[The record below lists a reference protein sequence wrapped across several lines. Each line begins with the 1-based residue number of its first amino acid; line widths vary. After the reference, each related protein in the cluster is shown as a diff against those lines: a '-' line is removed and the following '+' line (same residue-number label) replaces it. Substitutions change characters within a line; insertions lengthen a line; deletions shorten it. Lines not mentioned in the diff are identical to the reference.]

1 MRKIVVFDPSQ
12 VTDNLGDFIIM
23 DAVNSALYE
32 IFPEDYLLH
41 VPTHDCPGKG
51 GMEQIAKSPLS
62 FVGGTNMLTSHWLW
76 YRQWKLR
83 LQDVFKVKNS
93 VLCGVGW
100 HKYQS
105 VPDFVTAY
113 ILRSMLSKTYLHS
126 VRDRYTQKHLNAI
139 GIQNVVYT
147 GCPTMWNLT
156 PEHCATVPARK
167 AKIAVMTVTEYL
179 KNIEVDRQWMETV
192 LKHYDQVYFWSQMF
206 EDLHYAKSQLGD
218 KVKVIAPTL
227 AAYNQFL
234 ATTDCDFVGNRLHG
248 GIRALQHGRRT
259 LILEVDNRAAEIGRD
274 TGLQTLPRADIAGIE
289 QWINNPKPVSIKM
302 PFDDIAKWKRQFA
315 AAR

>member
-23 DAVNSALYE
+23 DAVNAALYKM
-32 IFPEDYLLH
+32 FPEDYLFH
-41 VPTHDCPGKG
+41 VPTHDRPGKG
-51 GMEQIAKSPLS
+51 GLEQIAKSPVS

-76 YRQWKLR
+76 YRQWKLNI
-83 LQDVFKVKNS
+83 LDVPKVKNA

-126 VRDRYTQKHLNAI
+126 VRDRYTEKHLHTI
-139 GIQNVVYT
+139 GIKNVVYT

-156 PEHCATVPARK
+156 PEHCQTVPVRK
-167 AKIAVMTVTEYL
+167 AKVAVMTVTEYL
-179 KNIEVDRQWMETV
+179 KNIEVDRAWMEAV
-192 LKHYDQVYFWSQMF
+192 LKNYEQVYFWSQMF
-206 EDLHYAKSQLGD
+206 EDLEYAKSQVGS
-218 KVKVIAPTL
+218 KIKIIAPTL
-227 AAYNQFL
+227 AAYNEFL
-234 ATTDCDFVGNRLHG
+234 ANNDCDFVGNRLHG
-248 GIRALQHGRRT
+248 GIRALQHGRRS

-274 TGLQTLPRADIAGIE
+274 TGLQTLPRADIPAIE
-289 QWINNPKPVSIKM
+289 QWINQPKPVSIRM
-302 PFDDIAKWKRQFA
+302 PFEQIDKWKRQFA
-315 AAR
+315 ATR